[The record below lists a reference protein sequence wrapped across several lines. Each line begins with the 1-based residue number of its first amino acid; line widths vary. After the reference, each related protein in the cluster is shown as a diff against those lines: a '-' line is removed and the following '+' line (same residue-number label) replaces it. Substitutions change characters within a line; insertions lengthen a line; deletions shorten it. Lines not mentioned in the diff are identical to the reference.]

1 MLTPVNPKQSF
12 PQMEENILQFWKENK
27 TFEKSVE
34 KNKKEYI
41 FYDGPPFA
49 TGLPHYGHLLAGTL
63 KDVVPRFWTMR
74 GYKIERKW
82 GWDCHGLPVENEV
95 EKELGLGNKTAIE
108 EYGID
113 KFNEYCRKI
122 VLKYAKEWKST
133 VNRMGRWV
141 DMENDYKTMNPEYME
156 SIWWVFKSLWDKKL
170 IYEGHKVV
178 PYCIRCA
185 TPLSNFETNQGYKDK
200 QDPALTVKFELADEP
215 GTYLLAWT
223 TTPWTLPSNLAIAV
237 GADLTYAKI
246 KDANGENYIIALDRI
261 PHYYKNPHEYQ
272 VVSEFLGKELKGRKY
287 KPLMPYYKGKREKN
301 AFTVTTGNFVTLED
315 GTGLVHMAP
324 FGEDDMATLKALN
337 VEAVYPL
344 DAEGKFN
351 EEVKEF
357 EGIDVFTANPLIIK
371 RLKDEKKIV
380 RHETTN
386 HSYPFC
392 WRCDTPLI
400 YRPISTWF
408 VKVEKMREKL
418 LKTNQ
423 KINWIPDHLKDGR
436 FGKWLEGAR
445 DWAISRNRYWGT
457 PLPIWRCEK
466 CDELKVIGS
475 ISELET
481 ESGKK
486 VTDLH
491 KHFVDKIPLKC
502 ICGGLMIRIPEVLDC
517 WFESG
522 SMPYAQ
528 FHYPF
533 ENQEKFKKNFPGEF
547 IAEGLDQTR
556 GWFYTL
562 HVLANALFNKPS
574 FKNVI
579 VNGIVLA
586 EDGTKMSKRLKNYPD
601 PNHMLSTY
609 GADALRFYMMNSPV
623 VKADDMRFSE
633 KGVSDVVRNF
643 ILPIWN
649 SYSFFVTYANIDK
662 WKPSRRSSG
671 GEIDQSRQQGKGNK
685 LDQWILEE
693 LNKLIV
699 QEIEFMEGY
708 DLQKA
713 SNLIYKFVDDLTNWY
728 IRRSRRRFWKSED
741 DADKKH
747 AYATLYRV
755 MVTLCKVIAPFM
767 PFLSEE
773 MYRNLTGEESVHL
786 ADYPKPAR
794 KTETRVTEGALRP
807 SSGRLQ
813 EEMFLAKTIVSL
825 GLAAR
830 AKAKIKVRQPLSKIQ
845 IALGDQYDPTLLDDE
860 IEIIKEELNVKSV
873 DLIKEPK
880 ELATVIAK
888 PNAKLLGP
896 KYGKDVQ
903 KIIVEAKSGKF
914 TKLDNGNIKV
924 LDFELTPEEME
935 IAYLGKPG
943 FNVET
948 EAGILVALDTK
959 ITPELEQEGV
969 ARDLIRQIQELRKAA
984 DYNVNDRIKVA
995 LINANAE
1002 MLKNFGDYIK
1012 SETLATTIEKDLGDP
1027 DQFGEYD
1034 GVTIKIKR

>member
-1 MLTPVNPKQSF
+1 MFTPVNPKQSF
-12 PQMEENILQFWKENK
+12 PQMEEDILLYWKENK

-34 KNKKEYI
+34 KGKKDYI

-95 EKELGLGNKTAIE
+95 EKELNLGNKTAIE

-185 TPLSNFETNQGYKDK
+185 TPLSNFETNQGYQDK

-246 KDANGENYIIALDRI
+246 KDVNGENYIIALDRI

-272 VVSEFLGKELKGRKY
+272 VISEFLGKELKGKKY
-287 KPLMPYYKGKREKN
+287 KPLMPYYKNKREKN

-324 FGEDDMATLKALN
+324 FGEDDMATLKALD

-357 EGIDVFTANPLIIK
+357 EGVDVFTANPLIIK
-371 RLKDEKKIV
+371 KLKDEKKIV

-475 ISELET
+475 IGELES

-502 ICGGLMIRIPEVLDC
+502 PCGGLMIRIPEVLDC

-533 ENQEKFKKNFPGEF
+533 ENSEKFKKTFPGEF

-562 HVLANALFNKPS
+562 HVLANALFSKPA

-586 EDGTKMSKRLKNYPD
+586 EDGQKMSKRLKNYPD
-601 PNHMLSTY
+601 PNQMLDTY

-662 WKPSRRSSG
+662 WKLGHRSSG
-671 GEIDQSRQQGKGNK
+671 GENDHSRLQVKGKGLTNK
-685 LDQWILEE
+685 LDLWILEE

-741 DADKKH
+741 DADKKQ
-747 AYATLYRV
+747 AYTTLYSV
-755 MVTLCKVIAPFM
+755 MVTLCKIIAPFM
-767 PFLSEE
+767 PFVSEE
-773 MYRNLTGEESVHL
+773 IYRNLTGAESVHL

-794 KTETRVTEGALRP
+794 TAVSAIGQ
-807 SSGRLQ
+807 SHLQ

-830 AKAKIKVRQPLSKIQ
+830 AKAKIKVRQPLSRIQ
-845 IALGDQYDPTLLDDE
+845 IALGDQYNPNLLSDE
-860 IEIIKEELNVKSV
+860 IEIIKEELNVKAV
-873 DLIKEPK
+873 ELIKDPK

-914 TKLDNGNIKV
+914 KKLDNGNIKV
-924 LDFELTPEEME
+924 AEFELTPEEIE
-935 IAYLGKPG
+935 IAYLGKEG

-969 ARDLIRQIQELRKAA
+969 ARDLVRQIQDLRKAA
-984 DYNVNDRIKVA
+984 NYNVSDRIKVA
-995 LINANAE
+995 LINANSE

-1012 SETLATTIEKDLGDP
+1012 SETLASSFEKDIDEP